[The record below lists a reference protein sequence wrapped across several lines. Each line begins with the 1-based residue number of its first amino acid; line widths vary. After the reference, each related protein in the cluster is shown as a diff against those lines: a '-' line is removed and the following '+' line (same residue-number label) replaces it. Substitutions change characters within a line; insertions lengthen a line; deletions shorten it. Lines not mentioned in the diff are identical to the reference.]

1 MSKWWKGQSC
11 GVYYITYR
19 LALDPDWSR
28 ERMLSCGRRVQRIQP
43 DCVCVIFIW
52 EQVREGYKRAHHIS
66 EAAIVIY
73 CAHKSRALCPTRGKT
88 LLLVRQQ
95 TESPS
100 HNTFRGS
107 SLSLSLFP
115 SIPSILQVRSE
126 RTNRAPLHINISL
139 CFFFYYYYY
148 YDDYYL
154 LLFCPSLSLAP
165 FFFPILYG
173 STCDIPI
180 RVGGSLESKP

>member
-1 MSKWWKGQSC
+1 MLFSFENKSERD
-11 GVYYITYR
+11 T
-19 LALDPDWSR
+19 R
-28 ERMLSCGRRVQRIQP
+28 EH
-43 DCVCVIFIW
+43 
-52 EQVREGYKRAHHIS
+52 HHIS

-139 CFFFYYYYY
+139 CFFYYYYY
-148 YDDYYL
+148 YYNDDYYL
-154 LLFCPSLSLAP
+154 LLLCPSLSLSP
-165 FFFPILYG
+165 FFPSILYG

-180 RVGGSLESKP
+180 RVGDRSSQNLNFSLYMASVIF

>member
-1 MSKWWKGQSC
+1 MLFSFENKSERD
-11 GVYYITYR
+11 T
-19 LALDPDWSR
+19 R
-28 ERMLSCGRRVQRIQP
+28 EH
-43 DCVCVIFIW
+43 
-52 EQVREGYKRAHHIS
+52 HHIS

-154 LLFCPSLSLAP
+154 LLLCPSLSLAP
-165 FFFPILYG
+165 FFPSILYG